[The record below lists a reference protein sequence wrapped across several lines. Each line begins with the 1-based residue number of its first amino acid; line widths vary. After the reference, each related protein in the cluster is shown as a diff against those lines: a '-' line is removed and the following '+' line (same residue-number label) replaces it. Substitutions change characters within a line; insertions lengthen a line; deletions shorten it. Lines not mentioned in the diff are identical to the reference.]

1 MSFVAA
7 DPLQHLGEV
16 VDSGHCMRHVQIV
29 AGVPHSS
36 KLRRGA
42 NVREAK
48 LATGT
53 VVGTFN
59 DAGRYANATDGSS
72 HVAVLIR
79 QDPEGLVVID
89 QWVGQPVHE
98 RVVRF
103 KAGHGPACDDGDRYF
118 IVESVA

>member
-1 MSFVAA
+1 MPFIAK
-7 DPLQHLGEV
+7 DPNAHLGEV
-16 VDSGHCMRHVQIV
+16 VDNGHCLRHVQIV
-29 AGVPHSS
+29 ASVPHSS

-42 NVREAK
+42 NVREAR

-53 VVGTFN
+53 VVGTFD

-79 QDPEGLVVID
+79 QDPEGLLVID

-98 RVVRF
+98 RVIRF
-103 KAGHGPACDDGDRYF
+103 KAGHGPACDDADRYF
-118 IVESVA
+118 IVEAVA